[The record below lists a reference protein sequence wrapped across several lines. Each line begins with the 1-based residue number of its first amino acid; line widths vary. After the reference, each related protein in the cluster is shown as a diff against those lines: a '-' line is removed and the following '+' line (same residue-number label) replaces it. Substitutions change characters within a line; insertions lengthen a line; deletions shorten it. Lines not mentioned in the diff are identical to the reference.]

1 MSASTISEK
10 TMPFYQWD
18 KMVKKNIAKPSE
30 SEGSIIIGENITLN
44 RSVSQPGK
52 VAKPHFHGCEQILNV
67 VQGTAQF
74 RVGIEEKKVSQGDV
88 VHIPVGVE
96 HEFTNIGEE
105 EFIYLS
111 FKNKSED
118 WPPPEK

>member
-1 MSASTISEK
+1 
-10 TMPFYQWD
+10 MPFYQWD
-18 KMVKKNIAKPSE
+18 KMERKNIAKPSE

-67 VQGTAQF
+67 MQGTAQF
-74 RVGIEEKKVSQGDV
+74 RVGVEEKKVSEGDV
-88 VHIPVGVE
+88 IHIPVGVE
-96 HEFTNIGEE
+96 HEFINIGEE

-118 WPPPEK
+118 WPPKET